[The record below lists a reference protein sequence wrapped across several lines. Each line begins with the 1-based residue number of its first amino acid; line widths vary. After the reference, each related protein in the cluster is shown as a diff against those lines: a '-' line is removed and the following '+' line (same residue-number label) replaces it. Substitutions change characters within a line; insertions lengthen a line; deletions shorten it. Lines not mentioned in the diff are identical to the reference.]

1 MRAGLSLSDRASTG
15 GGLVY
20 PQEVWTLSTEGV
32 DSVDRDATEGALPD
46 ELNQWLGKVIP
57 RALPTIQ

>member
-1 MRAGLSLSDRASTG
+1 MRAGLPLSDGASTG

-32 DSVDRDATEGALPD
+32 DSVDRGATGGALPD
-46 ELNQWLGKVIP
+46 DPDQ
-57 RALPTIQ
+57 